1 MELLGSFGDIGLS
14 LGFTIIAFLFVLTI
28 IVFIHE
34 MGHFLAARW
43 CGVAVSTFSI
53 GFGPELAG
61 FNDRKGT
68 RWKISAIPLGGYV
81 KFLGDENAAS
91 TTDQDA
97 LAAMTPEER
106 SHTFAGKGVGAR
118 AFIVAAG
125 PAANFILAIVIFTAM
140 LLLSGRSVVAPRIDF
155 VAPGGPAAV
164 AGIAPGDIVLS
175 VDGHSVDGFAEVER
189 LVGLSPG
196 RALTFSVDRNGTVMD
211 VVATP
216 ETLPAPG
223 GMAGT
228 IGDLGIGGPA
238 MPPVVQQVQPGS
250 PADAAGLVAGD
261 VIRSIDGTPVTNFD
275 DIRDIVG
282 PKAGQALPVVL
293 VRDGSEIRVEVT
305 PEGTAAGDAA
315 PVGRLGVVGGYADG
329 DMQRVTY
336 GPISAVSEGLSET
349 WFITERTVTYLYRVI
364 VGEESANQLGGPLM
378 VAKISGDAARMGLAV
393 LLNVAAVL
401 SISIGIINLFPVP
414 MLDGG
419 HLLFF
424 AFEAIRGKPLS
435 ERTQEIGFRIG
446 FVAVIA
452 LMIFAFRNDIINLKW
467 LG

>member
-1 MELLGSFGDIGLS
+1 MDLLGSFGNIGLN
-14 LGFTIIAFLFVLTI
+14 LGFTILAFLFVLTI

-43 CGVAVSTFSI
+43 CGVAVSTFSV
-53 GFGPELAG
+53 GFGPEIAG
-61 FNDRKGT
+61 FTDRKGT

-81 KFLGDENAAS
+81 KFLGDENEAS
-91 TTDQDA
+91 VADQET
-97 LAAMTPEER
+97 LARMTPEER
-106 SHTFAGKGVGAR
+106 RRTFAAKGVGAR

-125 PAANFILAIVIFTAM
+125 PAANFVLAVVIFTVM
-140 LLLSGRSVVAPRIDF
+140 LLVSGRSVLAPRIDL
-155 VAPGGPAAV
+155 VEPESPAAV
-164 AGIAPGDIVLS
+164 AGFQPGDVVVA
-175 VDGHSVDGFAEVER
+175 VDGSAVQGFAEVER
-189 LVGLSPG
+189 LIGLSPG
-196 RALTFSVDRNGTVMD
+196 RALTFTVERNGETVEL
-211 VVATP
+211 VATP
-216 ETLPAPG
+216 AAMPAPG
-223 GMAGT
+223 GIAGT

-238 MPPVVQQVQPGS
+238 MPPLVTQVQPGS
-250 PADAAGLVAGD
+250 PASAAGIAAGD
-261 VIRSIDGTPVTNFD
+261 VIRMIDGQPVLGFE
-275 DIRDIVG
+275 DIRDIIG
-282 PKAGQALPVVL
+282 PRPGEALTVVL
-293 VRDGSEIRVEVT
+293 DRDGQEITVVVT
-305 PEGTAAGDAA
+305 PEAAPTPDGP
-315 PVGRLGVVGGYADG
+315 PVGRLGVIGGYAEG
-329 DMQRVTY
+329 DMQQVTF
-336 GPISAVSEGLSET
+336 GPVTAVAEGMSET

-424 AFEAIRGKPLS
+424 AIEAIRGRPLS

-452 LMIFAFRNDIINLKW
+452 LMIFAFRNDIINLNW
-467 LG
+467 L

>member
-1 MELLGSFGDIGLS
+1 MDLLGSFGDIGLN
-14 LGFTIIAFLFVLTI
+14 LGFTILAFLFVLTI

-43 CGVAVSTFSI
+43 CGVAVSTFSV
-53 GFGPELAG
+53 GFGPEIVG

-81 KFLGDENAAS
+81 KFLGDENEAS
-91 TTDQDA
+91 ATDA
-97 LAAMTPEER
+97 EAIAAMTPEER
-106 SHTFAGKGVGAR
+106 SRTFAAKSVGAR

-125 PAANFILAIVIFTAM
+125 PAANFVLAIFIFTVM
-140 LLLSGRSVVAPRIDF
+140 LLVSGRAVVAPRIDY
-155 VAPGGPAAV
+155 VAPDGPAAV
-164 AGIAPGDIVLS
+164 AGFEPGDVVIAVDGRS
-175 VDGHSVDGFAEVER
+175 VDGYADVER

-196 RALTFSVDRNGTVMD
+196 RPLTFTIDRDGRTVEI
-211 VVATP
+211 VATP
-216 ETLPAPG
+216 SVEPAPG

-250 PADAAGLVAGD
+250 AAALAGFEAGD
-261 VIRSIDGTPVTNFD
+261 VIRSIDGKPVVSFD
-275 DIRDIVG
+275 DIRDLVG
-282 PKAGQALPVVL
+282 PQAGKPLPVVL
-293 VRDGSEIRVEVT
+293 ERDGTEISTTVT
-305 PEGTAAGDAA
+305 PQGTPGADGVA
-315 PVGRLGVVGGYADG
+315 VGRLGVVGGFADG
-329 DMQRVTY
+329 DMQRVTF
-336 GPISAVSEGLSET
+336 GPVGAITDGVAET
-349 WFITERTVTYLYRVI
+349 WFITERTVTYLWRVI
-364 VGEESANQLGGPLM
+364 VGEESPNQLGGPLM

-424 AFEAIRGKPLS
+424 AIEAIRGRPLS

-446 FVAVIA
+446 FAAVIA
-452 LMIFAFRNDIINLKW
+452 LMIFAFRNDIINLNW
-467 LG
+467 L

>member
-1 MELLGSFGDIGLS
+1 MEFLGSFGDVGLS
-14 LGFTIIAFLFVLTI
+14 LAGTILAFLFVLTI

-43 CGVAVSTFSI
+43 CGMGVSTFSV
-53 GFGPELAG
+53 GFGPELFG
-61 FNDRKGT
+61 FTDRKGT
-68 RWKISAIPLGGYV
+68 RWKLSAIPLGGYV
-81 KFLGDENAAS
+81 KFLGDENEAS
-91 TTDQDA
+91 VTDRNA

-106 SHTFAGKGVGAR
+106 SRTFAGKSVGAR
-118 AFIVAAG
+118 AFVVAAG
-125 PAANFILAIVIFTAM
+125 PAANFVLAIVIFTVM
-140 LLLSGRSVVAPRIDF
+140 LLISGRSVVAPRIDF

-164 AGIAPGDIVLS
+164 AGFEPGDVVIS
-175 VDGHSVDGFAEVER
+175 VDGSAVEGFAEVER

-196 RALTFSVDRNGTVMD
+196 RPLQFTIDRNGDTIELT
-211 VVATP
+211 ATP
-216 ETLPAPG
+216 DSEPAPG
-223 GMAGT
+223 GFGGVVGT
-228 IGDLGIGGPA
+228 LGIEGPA
-238 MPPVVQQVQPGS
+238 MPPAVAQIQPGS
-250 PADAAGLVAGD
+250 PAAIAGLEVGD
-261 VIRSIDGTPVTNFD
+261 IVRSIDGKPVTSFE

-282 PKAGQALPVVL
+282 PRPGQTLLVVL
-293 VRDGSEIRVEVT
+293 DRNGQELRVEVT
-305 PEGTAAGDAA
+305 PEGAAGADGQA
-315 PVGRLGVVGGYADG
+315 VGRLGVVGSFADG
-329 DMQRVTY
+329 DMQEVTY
-336 GPISAVSEGLSET
+336 GPLAALSNGVSET

-424 AFEAIRGKPLS
+424 AIEAIRGRPLS
-435 ERTQEIGFRIG
+435 ERVQEIGFRIG

-452 LMIFAFRNDIINLKW
+452 LMIFAFRNDIINLNW
-467 LG
+467 L

>member
-1 MELLGSFGDIGLS
+1 MDFLGSFGDVGLS
-14 LGFTIIAFLFVLTI
+14 LAGTILAFLFVLTI
-28 IVFIHE
+28 IVFVHE

-43 CGVAVSTFSI
+43 CGMGVSTFSV
-53 GFGPELAG
+53 GFGPELFG

-68 RWKISAIPLGGYV
+68 RWKLSAVPLGGYV
-81 KFLGDENAAS
+81 KFLGDENEAS
-91 TTDQDA
+91 VTDRNA

-106 SHTFAGKGVGAR
+106 SRTFAGKSVGAR
-118 AFIVAAG
+118 AFVVAAG
-125 PAANFILAIVIFTAM
+125 PAANFVLAIVIFTVM
-140 LLLSGRSVVAPRIDF
+140 LLISGRSVVAPRIDF

-164 AGIAPGDIVLS
+164 AGFEPGDVVIA
-175 VDGHSVDGFAEVER
+175 VDGSSVEGFAEVER

-196 RALTFSVDRNGTVMD
+196 RPLQFTIDRNGDTIELT
-211 VVATP
+211 ATP
-216 ETLPAPG
+216 DSEPAPG
-223 GMAGT
+223 GFGGVVGT
-228 IGDLGIGGPA
+228 LGIEGPA
-238 MPPVVQQVQPGS
+238 MPPAVAQVQPGS
-250 PADAAGLVAGD
+250 PAAIAGLEVGD
-261 VIRSIDGTPVTNFD
+261 IVKFIDGKPVTSFE

-282 PKAGQALPVVL
+282 PRPGQTLLVVL
-293 VRDGSEIRVEVT
+293 ERNGEELRVMVT
-305 PEGTAAGDAA
+305 PEGAAGPDGL
-315 PVGRLGVVGGYADG
+315 PVGRFGVVGSFAEG
-329 DMQRVTY
+329 DMQEVTY
-336 GPISAVSEGLSET
+336 GPLAALSNGVTET

-424 AFEAIRGKPLS
+424 AIEAVRGRPLS
-435 ERTQEIGFRIG
+435 ERVQEIGFRIG

-452 LMIFAFRNDIINLKW
+452 LMIFAFRNDIINLNW
-467 LG
+467 L